1 MPAIEEKV
9 LAEQLVLGD
18 DEDSEIAKE
27 FICKICLSHVV
38 GNGPKLTRCSHIF
51 CGDCVAEWFAACP
64 SNQTWAQRARSGGSI
79 PCPVCKEPLRKE
91 DLHSV
96 CEDGDHESVL
106 LHQLLSS
113 VNIVCANSARCTKQG
128 RCNWTGTYGEYQ
140 SHIACC
146 TNEYMECY
154 EVKTNNATEVQASP
168 EELDDKQEAASSA
181 SDGEDEESRSTRFSS
196 GNEAELLSDS
206 DGLSSSERLANI
218 DESARFSEEEEH
230 NNPGDDGSSQ
240 QQPVEQAPLLGGE
253 VNTKD
258 MSLNDLIGAL
268 VTLKTRE
275 YEACGGSDAVK
286 QAPAAPLTP
295 ECTGASGILDAQED
309 KQPQEEEKPEPK
321 TKAKAKAKKNAKSAN
336 KAQPAAS
343 AKAQIASAQ
352 AAHMMQQWQAAQA
365 MQWQQAAHLAQ
376 LRQVAQWHCAAQ
388 AAQWQAHA
396 QLMQAAQV
404 AAAKG
409 GYGAT
414 KRPAA

>member
-27 FICKICLSHVV
+27 FVCKICLSHVV
-38 GNGPKLTRCSHIF
+38 GHGPKLTRCSHIF

-79 PCPVCKEPLRKE
+79 PCPVCKEQLRKE

-96 CEDGDHESVL
+96 CEDGNHESVL
-106 LHQLLSS
+106 LNQLLSS
-113 VNIVCANSARCTKQG
+113 VNIVCANSARCSKEG

-154 EVKTNNATEVQASP
+154 EVKTRIATEVQASQ
-168 EELDDKQEAASSA
+168 EELDDKQEATSFA
-181 SDGEDEESRSTRFSS
+181 SDGEDDESRSTRFSS
-196 GNEAELLSDS
+196 GYEAELLSDS
-206 DGLSSSERLANI
+206 DGLSSSEKLANI
-218 DESARFSEEEEH
+218 DESARHSEEERD
-230 NNPGDDGSSQ
+230 NPEDDVRSQ
-240 QQPVEQAPLLGGE
+240 QQPVEQASLLGGE

-286 QAPAAPLTP
+286 QAPAAPLAP
-295 ECTGASGILDAQED
+295 ECTGAPGSVDPQD
-309 KQPQEEEKPEPK
+309 KQPQEADKPEPK
-321 TKAKAKAKKNAKSAN
+321 TKAKAKAKNNAKSAN
-336 KAQPAAS
+336 KAQPATA
-343 AKAQIASAQ
+343 AKAQMASAQ
-352 AAHMMQQWQAAQA
+352 AARMMQQWQAAQA
-365 MQWQQAAHLAQ
+365 LQWQQAAHLAQ
-376 LRQVAQWHCAAQ
+376 LRHVAQWQAAQ

-396 QLMQAAQV
+396 QLMQAAQ
-404 AAAKG
+404 G
-409 GYGAT
+409 GYTAPR
-414 KRPAA
+414 RPAA